1 MQWIDFLCFFVWLVV
16 DCCCCLLFVATAA
29 AATAAAAAAAAV
41 SGIGAIK
48 KQSGEQHATIGH

>member
-1 MQWIDFLCFFVWLVV
+1 MQWIDFLHFLCVGLVV
-16 DCCCCLLFVATAA
+16 DCCCCLLFVATT
-29 AATAAAAAAAAV
+29 TAAAAAA